1 MTLTLQIL
9 ALSPNPQRKK
19 KNRLPESQG
28 EERQS
33 ESRRSG
39 QSKEGWE
46 DR

>member
-9 ALSPNPQRKK
+9 ALSPNPQRK